1 MPNSLYTSSRVG
13 GSHVDRPNSSMKATE
28 ALVIRELMAV
38 VTKQEKQLDQA
49 LEKVDEY
56 ANKMVDAYK
65 LALSRGEKVLKL
77 SEELKDA
84 LHINVALVK
93 MIELVYKQTDLER
106 KDADRLR
113 RELALAMDGRFI

>member
-1 MPNSLYTSSRVG
+1 
-13 GSHVDRPNSSMKATE
+13 
-28 ALVIRELMAV
+28 
-38 VTKQEKQLDQA
+38 
-49 LEKVDEY
+49 
-56 ANKMVDAYK
+56 MVDAYK